1 MEKLQTID
9 NGAKYI
15 REETI
20 ILNVGGIKYETYPST
35 LTAFPDTLLGTMF
48 QERNRSML
56 HPRNGNEY
64 FIDRNGYA
72 FRYILEFYRNGKIL
86 WNERSDKNTIS
97 VTREELDQEIDYF
110 QIPVKDV
117 SFISGEKTVAA
128 KVDAF
133 VAALKELIHE
143 AMDQLQTEIH
153 LKFYEDGQPGLQ
165 YWSPAYRQS
174 TIVENILRP
183 FNIVGY
189 VILQQFG
196 DTIERHLK
204 SEIPEISWLLNEG
217 TPRFPPDLPPDF
229 DSRASFIGGSG
240 GPNGTIGPL
249 INNNNRPS
257 FSSFTIRQNSINNQ
271 QSNIQTDQ
279 INNNSSSQP
288 LIGTLGNLLAQINTN
303 NQQNNISSSTT
314 TTGPSMGLNVFSNAT
329 SVSSPNLFGSA
340 NGVNTLNRGPQTV
353 FQSNGFGTFTN
364 IQTTIPSF
372 GTFGFNQPIIQTTND
387 NNGFGF
393 NGFGFNSQPTS
404 QSNYGNITSVQSGTT
419 FGYGNI
425 QPTTTTTGFRV
436 AITSPTFTTNNNQPT
451 RFVVPGNFTL
461 NPRIM
466 SNNDTVFRR
475 HPRNDGKCLELIIKI
490 VYNYSVAN
498 ILANTCLAND

>member
-1 MEKLQTID
+1 METLQAID
-9 NGAKYI
+9 NGVKYT

-97 VTREELDQEIDYF
+97 VSREELDQEIDYF
-110 QIPVKDV
+110 QIPIKDV
-117 SFISGEKTVAA
+117 SLASGEKTVAA

-174 TIVENILRP
+174 AIVENILKP

-249 INNNNRPS
+249 INNNRPS
-257 FSSFTIRQNSINNQ
+257 LSSFAIGQNSINNQ
-271 QSNIQTDQ
+271 QTNLQTN
-279 INNNSSSQP
+279 INNNSSTQP
-288 LIGTLGNLLAQINTN
+288 LFGTLGNLLAQINTN
-303 NQQNNISSSTT
+303 NQQNNISSSAT
-314 TTGPSMGLNVFSNAT
+314 TTGPGIGLNLFS
-329 SVSSPNLFGSA
+329 SVTTAPSFNLFGTTT
-340 NGVNTLNRGPQTV
+340 GVNAFSRNPQTV
-353 FQSNGFGTFTN
+353 VQSNGFGTFTN
-364 IQTTIPSF
+364 VQTTIPSF

-393 NGFGFNSQPTS
+393 NSQPTS
-404 QSNYGNITSVQSGTT
+404 LPSFGNITSIQSGTT
-419 FGYGNI
+419 TSFGYGNI
-425 QPTTTTTGFRV
+425 QPASTATSFRV
-436 AITSPTFTTNNNQPT
+436 AITSPTFTTNNNQPN

-461 NPRIM
+461 NPRIT
-466 SNNDTVFRR
+466 SNDDTVFRR
-475 HPRNDGKCLELIIKI
+475 RPRNDGRCLDLIIKI
-490 VYNYSVAN
+490 VYDYSVAN

>member
-1 MEKLQTID
+1 METLQAID
-9 NGAKYI
+9 NGAKYT

-86 WNERSDKNTIS
+86 WNERSDKNTVP

-117 SFISGEKTVAA
+117 SLISGEKTVAA
-128 KVDAF
+128 KVNAF

-174 TIVENILRP
+174 AIVENILRP

-249 INNNNRPS
+249 INNNRPS
-257 FSSFTIRQNSINNQ
+257 FSFATRQSINNQ
-271 QSNIQTDQ
+271 QSNIQTHQ
-279 INNNSSSQP
+279 INNNNSSQP

-303 NQQNNISSSTT
+303 NQNNISSSTT
-314 TTGPSMGLNVFSNAT
+314 TTGPDIGLNVFGNVTTAPSF
-329 SVSSPNLFGSA
+329 NLFGATS
-340 NGVNTLNRGPQTV
+340 GVNTLNRGPQTV

-364 IQTTIPSF
+364 IQPTIPSF
-372 GTFGFNQPIIQTTND
+372 GAFGFSQPIIQATNYS
-387 NNGFGF
+387 NGF
-393 NGFGFNSQPTS
+393 S
-404 QSNYGNITSVQSGTT
+404 QSSLGNITSIQSGTT

-425 QPTTTTTGFRV
+425 QPATTTNGFRV
-436 AITSPTFTTNNNQPT
+436 AITSPTFTTNNQPT

-461 NPRIM
+461 NPRIT
-466 SNNDTVFRR
+466 SIDDTVFRR
-475 HPRNDGKCLELIIKI
+475 CPRNDGKCLELVIKI

>member
-1 MEKLQTID
+1 METLQAID
-9 NGAKYI
+9 NGAKYT

-86 WNERSDKNTIS
+86 WNERSDKNTVP
-97 VTREELDQEIDYF
+97 VTKEELDQEIDYF

-117 SFISGEKTVAA
+117 SLISGEKTVAA

-174 TIVENILRP
+174 AIVENILRP

-249 INNNNRPS
+249 INNNRPS
-257 FSSFTIRQNSINNQ
+257 FSFATRQSINNQ
-271 QSNIQTDQ
+271 QR
-279 INNNSSSQP
+279 
-288 LIGTLGNLLAQINTN
+288 
-303 NQQNNISSSTT
+303 
-314 TTGPSMGLNVFSNAT
+314 LNVFGNAT
-329 SVSSPNLFGSA
+329 TAPSFNLFGATS
-340 NGVNTLNRGPQTV
+340 GVNTLNRSPQAV

-364 IQTTIPSF
+364 IQPTIPSF
-372 GTFGFNQPIIQTTND
+372 GAFGFSQPIIQATND
-387 NNGFGF
+387 SNGFGH
-393 NGFGFNSQPTS
+393 SS
-404 QSNYGNITSVQSGTT
+404 LGNITSIQSGTT

-425 QPTTTTTGFRV
+425 QPATTTNGFRV
-436 AITSPTFTTNNNQPT
+436 AITSPTFSTNNNQPT

-461 NPRIM
+461 NPRIT
-466 SNNDTVFRR
+466 SIDDTVFRR
-475 HPRNDGKCLELIIKI
+475 CPRNDGKCLELVIKI